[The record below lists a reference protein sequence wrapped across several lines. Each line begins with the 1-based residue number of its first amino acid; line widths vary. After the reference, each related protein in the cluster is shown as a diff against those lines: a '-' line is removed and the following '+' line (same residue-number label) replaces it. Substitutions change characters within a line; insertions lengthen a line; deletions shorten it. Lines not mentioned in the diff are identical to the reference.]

1 MTTVIINEHTLE
13 GIRLLE
19 EVERYPQAARI
30 VPGED
35 TERHCTI
42 DEFMAE
48 LRKNVRKR
56 LGDGIKP

>member
-1 MTTVIINEHTLE
+1 MTTVIINEHTPE

-19 EVERYPQAARI
+19 EVERYPRVARI

-35 TERHCTI
+35 NERRYTV

-48 LRKNVRKR
+48 LRENVRKR
-56 LGDGIKP
+56 LGDEIKL